1 MNSNLQILFYSDKFI
16 NNLLN
21 IKNIF
26 DEIFTKWL
34 IILYNLML
42 KQQRDN

>member
-26 DEIFTKWL
+26 DEIFTK
-34 IILYNLML
+34 
-42 KQQRDN
+42 